1 MCSAICCMR
10 SPMPAAG
17 CRPVQFHSG
26 ALSACLTLSG
36 ADAAGCKSDW
46 DAEDEAADA
55 PFSFVLSSLLGERA
69 ASMIAASHK
78 GSDDVL
84 FFILLF
90 PILKRPSENLPFH
103 FSDGLLLIEPR
114 NPLLPTRFSTCLTRR
129 GKTQDCPKGWGNV

>member
-1 MCSAICCMR
+1 
-10 SPMPAAG
+10 MPAAG

-84 FFILLF
+84 FFILL
-90 PILKRPSENLPFH
+90 N
-103 FSDGLLLIEPR
+103 IE
-114 NPLLPTRFSTCLTRR
+114 
-129 GKTQDCPKGWGNV
+129 KAV